1 MLEIST
7 KSPKKIAL
15 FLFVLCFVIRLAV
28 IFTYSQE
35 GSDTIDGFDYH
46 NHALAILNG
55 EYPTH
60 GSLPFMRP
68 PLYPLFLAG
77 VYAIFPHDGY
87 LTSWISN
94 AVIDGLTCVV
104 FYRLIIRLFDNHLT
118 ALISAVIFAFNLSN
132 IFLAA
137 RTRVEPLFGLLT
149 VLLVYLLVKE
159 YQNNFQNI
167 YKIFLAGIICGLAIL
182 CRANAVMFSGLVV
195 VWFVLINLKKF
206 PRQLILAACFSAGC
220 ALIVLP
226 WTIRNY
232 VQYKEVILVT
242 DAGGYGFWLANTEL
256 KVEDLEAG
264 NHQEYLEADRHV
276 WEKTA
281 EIEQQVAGK
290 SLKEREDYYFN
301 LGKNYVEQN
310 PSTWLWLMGGK
321 TLEFWSP
328 FARFDMQGWKAALT
342 FPTGLL
348 MLFGLFSFVW
358 VRIKGSFDRNIWLL
372 VAFLI
377 IGSAFSGILAWATIR
392 YRIPTVDGYLIPFFI
407 YLLIKRFG
415 GRFEEKFKGF
425 NIL

>member
-1 MLEIST
+1 LM
-7 KSPKKIAL
+7 
-15 FLFVLCFVIRLAV
+15 
-28 IFTYSQE
+28 
-35 GSDTIDGFDYH
+35 
-46 NHALAILNG
+46 
-55 EYPTH
+55 
-60 GSLPFMRP
+60 
-68 PLYPLFLAG
+68 
-77 VYAIFPHDGY
+77 
-87 LTSWISN
+87 
-94 AVIDGLTCVV
+94 
-104 FYRLIIRLFDNHLT
+104 
-118 ALISAVIFAFNLSN
+118 
-132 IFLAA
+132 
-137 RTRVEPLFGLLT
+137 

-195 VWFVLINLKKF
+195 VWFILINLKKF
-206 PRQLILAACFSAGC
+206 PRQLILAACFSIGC

-232 VQYKEVILVT
+232 VQYNEVIVVT

-281 EIEQQVAGK
+281 EIEEIIAGK

-301 LGKNYVEQN
+301 LGKDYVKQN
-310 PSTWLWLMGGK
+310 PLTWLWLIGGK

-348 MLFGLFSFVW
+348 MLLGLFSFIW

-372 VAFLI
+372 IAFLI

-392 YRIPTVDGYLIPFFI
+392 YRIPTVDGYLIPFFV

-415 GRFEEKFKGF
+415 GNFEKKFENF